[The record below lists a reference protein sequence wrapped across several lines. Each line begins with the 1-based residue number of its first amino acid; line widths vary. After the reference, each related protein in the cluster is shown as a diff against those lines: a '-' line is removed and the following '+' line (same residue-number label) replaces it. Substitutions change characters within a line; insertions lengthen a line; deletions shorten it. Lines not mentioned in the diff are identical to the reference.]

1 MKSAGAGRVGI
12 TVQRSRK
19 SCGSWS
25 ITVDNSTV
33 VNIAV
38 THTGESRSAC
48 ARLPQS
54 SATATHSDGSWTD
67 GRGGRSRLEAVAGPR
82 TEGEKPTRTCD
93 DPHRGGEWG
102 ASPRPT
108 RGGRSRTGLAR
119 SRTIRDFH
127 GVPESPLRQTHAPH
141 LTPNG
146 LHLCSGSWK
155 TPPCLAQR
163 PSLTWTRRSLRSR
176 AHSRSASR
184 STKAG

>member
-19 SCGSWS
+19 SRGSWS
-25 ITVDNSTV
+25 ITVDDPAV

-38 THTGESRSAC
+38 THTGEARSVWS
-48 ARLPQS
+48 RLPQS
-54 SATATHSDGSWTD
+54 SATATHSDESWAH
-67 GRGGRSRLEAVAGPR
+67 GRGGPSRLEAVAGPR
-82 TEGEKPTRTCD
+82 TEEEKPTRTCD

-102 ASPRPT
+102 SSPRPT

-141 LTPNG
+141 TSPNG
-146 LHLCSGSWK
+146 GAYARARGKPLRASHS
-155 TPPCLAQR
+155 
-163 PSLTWTRRSLRSR
+163 SLL
-176 AHSRSASR
+176 
-184 STKAG
+184 